1 MILTEITIFTV
12 HFFSMQK
19 LFFHFVLLITIN
31 VHAQS
36 LLAGKKMVDTLTSA
50 AFWGRGYT
58 NDGMTKAA
66 KFLTAEFQSYGL
78 TPMNGNGFLQE
89 FSYSVNTFPGK
100 MEVSVNGKNLI
111 PGKDF
116 IIAAESQGI
125 KADGKLIPSSEKDQF
140 INPKERLIFKLED
153 KLTWEVSQEVAD
165 YSVVQVDRKSVL
177 LPLSSFKVNFENK
190 LIKKF
195 NAANICGMVRGTAKP
210 DSVILIT
217 AHYDHLGGMGEKIF
231 FPGANDNASGV
242 SLLMNLAKYYAANPQ
257 PYSIGFILFAG
268 EEAGL
273 LGSKY
278 FTENPLVPLKKI
290 RFLTNTDLA
299 GTGEEGI
306 TVVNATEFPTEF
318 EWMKKINEEQKLLVA
333 VNARGKA
340 ANSDHYFF
348 TEKGVPSFFFYTLG
362 GIKAYHDIFDKP
374 ETLPLNEHEDLF
386 KLLISFNKKLMGL

>member
-1 MILTEITIFTV
+1 
-12 HFFSMQK
+12 MQK
-19 LFFHFVLLITIN
+19 LFVHFVLLITIH

-36 LLAGKKMVDTLTSA
+36 LSAGKKMVDTLTSA

-58 NDGMTKAA
+58 NDGMKKAG
-66 KFLTAEFQSYGL
+66 KFLTAEFQTYGL
-78 TPMNGNGFLQE
+78 TPMKGNDFLQE

-100 MEVSVNGKNLI
+100 MEVCVNGKYLI

-116 IIAAESQGI
+116 IIAAESHGI
-125 KADGKLIPSSEKDQF
+125 KADGVLIPSSEKDQF

-153 KLTWEVSQEVAD
+153 KLTWEVSQKVAD
-165 YSVVQVDRKSVL
+165 YSVVQVDRKSVS
-177 LPLSSFKVNFENK
+177 LPLRSFKVNFENK

-195 NAANICGMVRGTAKP
+195 NAANICGMVKGTAKP

-217 AHYDHLGGMGEKIF
+217 AHYDHLGGMGAEIF

-242 SLLMNLAKYYAANPQ
+242 SLLMNLAKYYAENPQ

-273 LGSKY
+273 IGSKY

-306 TVVNATEFPTEF
+306 TVVNATEFPAEF
-318 EWMKKINEEQKLLVA
+318 EWIKKINEEQKLLAA

-362 GIKAYHDIFDKP
+362 GIKAYHDIFDIS

-386 KLLISFNKKLMGL
+386 KLLIAFNKKLMGL